1 MAEGWIKL
9 HRAIQEHWLWDD
21 EPFTRGQA
29 FIDLLLMVNHK
40 DKKIMFNGEL
50 IEVKKGSKITSLRQL
65 SDRWKWSTNKV
76 KKYLEQL
83 QKDGMINYKSDNKK
97 TLLTIENYSVY
108 QGQGNTEETQKKQE
122 RNTDETEKEHRSDT
136 EEIQKKF
143 KSDAEE
149 NQKKTNK
156 NDKEYIKNDKEC
168 NKKEKEWEEG
178 EECKEKVPSL
188 PPLSFPTQTHEKFYE
203 QWGENSYRTWFME
216 AIVVEGEIIKISVSQ
231 NFKKEILI
239 SNYKEYLEILTGKK
253 IEINDYSERD

>member
-97 TLLTIENYSVY
+97 TLLTIENYGVY
-108 QGQGNTEETQKKQE
+108 QGQGNTEETQK
-122 RNTDETEKEHRSDT
+122 EHRSDT
-136 EEIQKKF
+136 EENQKKF

-156 NDKEYIKNDKEC
+156 NDKEYIKNVKER
-168 NKKEKEWEEG
+168 EEWEEG
-178 EECKEKVPSL
+178 EEEKVPSL
-188 PPLSFPTQTHEKFYE
+188 PPLSFPTQIHEKFYE
-203 QWGENSYRTWFME
+203 QWGEVAYRTWFYD
-216 AIVVEGEIIKISVSQ
+216 AVVVEGEIITISSPD
-231 NFKKEILI
+231 NFKNEILR
-239 SNYKEYLEILTGKK
+239 SKYKEDLEILTGKK
-253 IEINDYSERD
+253 VEIGG

>member
-97 TLLTIENYSVY
+97 TLLTIENYEVY
-108 QGQGNTEETQKKQE
+108 QGQGNTEETQK
-122 RNTDETEKEHRSDT
+122 EHRSDT
-136 EEIQKKF
+136 EENQKKF

-156 NDKEYIKNDKEC
+156 NDKEYIKNVKER
-168 NKKEKEWEEG
+168 EEWGEG
-178 EECKEKVPSL
+178 EEEKVPSL
-188 PPLSFPTQTHEKFYE
+188 PPLSFPTQIHEKFYE
-203 QWGENSYRTWFME
+203 QWGEVAYRTWFYD
-216 AIVVEGEIIKISVSQ
+216 AVVVEGEIITISSPD
-231 NFKKEILI
+231 NFKNEILR
-239 SNYKEYLEILTGKK
+239 SKYKEDLEILTGKK
-253 IEINDYSERD
+253 VEIGG

>member
-83 QKDGMINYKSDNKK
+83 QKDGMMNYKSDNKK
-97 TLLTIENYSVY
+97 TLLTIENYGVY
-108 QGQGNTEETQKKQE
+108 QGQGNTEETQK
-122 RNTDETEKEHRSDT
+122 EHRSDT
-136 EEIQKKF
+136 EENQKKF

-156 NDKEYIKNDKEC
+156 NDKEYIKNVKER
-168 NKKEKEWEEG
+168 EEWEEG
-178 EECKEKVPSL
+178 EEEKAPSL
-188 PPLSFPTQTHEKFYE
+188 QPLSFPTETHKKFYE
-203 QWGENSYRTWFME
+203 QWGEVAYRTWFYDSV
-216 AIVVEGEIIKISVSQ
+216 VVEGEIITISSQ
-231 NFKKEILI
+231 DNFKNKILE
-239 SNYKEYLEILTGKK
+239 SKYKKDLELLTGKK
-253 IEINDYSERD
+253 IGIGG

>member
-1 MAEGWIKL
+1 MEEGWIKL

-29 FIDLLLMVNHK
+29 FIDLLLIVNHK

-50 IEVKKGSKITSLRQL
+50 IEVKRGSKITSLRQL

-97 TLLTIENYSVY
+97 TLLTIENYGVY

-122 RNTDETEKEHRSDT
+122 RNTEETEKEHRSDT

-178 EECKEKVPSL
+178 EECKEEVPTL
-188 PPLSFPTQTHEKFYE
+188 PPLFFPTQTHEKFFD
-203 QWGENSYRTWFME
+203 QWGEVAYRTWFYD
-216 AIVVEGEIIKISVSQ
+216 AVVVEGEIITISSPD
-231 NFKKEILI
+231 NFKNEILR
-239 SNYKEYLEILTGKK
+239 SKYKEDLEILTGKK
-253 IEINDYSERD
+253 VEIGG

>member
-97 TLLTIENYSVY
+97 TLLTIENYGVY
-108 QGQGNTEETQKKQE
+108 QGQGNTEETQK
-122 RNTDETEKEHRSDT
+122 EHRSDT
-136 EEIQKKF
+136 EENQKKF

-156 NDKEYIKNDKEC
+156 NDKEYIKNVKER
-168 NKKEKEWEEG
+168 EEWEEG
-178 EECKEKVPSL
+178 EEEKVPSL
-188 PPLSFPTQTHEKFYE
+188 PPLSFPTQIHEKFYE
-203 QWGENSYRTWFME
+203 QWGEVAYRTWFYD
-216 AIVVEGEIIKISVSQ
+216 AVVVEGESITISSPD
-231 NFKKEILI
+231 NFKNEILR
-239 SNYKEYLEILTGKK
+239 SKYKEDLEILTGKK
-253 IEINDYSERD
+253 VEIGG

>member
-97 TLLTIENYSVY
+97 TLLTIENYGVY
-108 QGQGNTEETQKKQE
+108 QGQGNTEETQK
-122 RNTDETEKEHRSDT
+122 EHRSDT
-136 EEIQKKF
+136 EENQKKF

-156 NDKEYIKNDKEC
+156 NDKEYIKNVKER
-168 NKKEKEWEEG
+168 EEWEEG
-178 EECKEKVPSL
+178 EEEKVPSL
-188 PPLSFPTQTHEKFYE
+188 PPLSFPTQTHKKFYE
-203 QWGENSYRTWFME
+203 QWGENSYRTWFMD
-216 AIVVEGEIIKISVSQ
+216 AAVIEGEVIKISSSKS
-231 NFKKEILI
+231 FKNEILR

-253 IEINDYSERD
+253 VEIGD

>member
-83 QKDGMINYKSDNKK
+83 QKDGMINYKCDNKK
-97 TLLTIENYSVY
+97 TLITIENYSVY
-108 QGQGNTEETQKKQE
+108 QGQGNTEETQK
-122 RNTDETEKEHRSDT
+122 EHRSDT
-136 EEIQKKF
+136 EENQKKF

-156 NDKEYIKNDKEC
+156 NDKEYIKNVKEYIK
-168 NKKEKEWEEG
+168 NVKEREERKEG
-178 EECKEKVPSL
+178 EEEKVPSL
-188 PPLSFPTQTHEKFYE
+188 PPLSFPTNTHKKFYE
-203 QWGENSYRTWFME
+203 QWGEDSYMTWFMD
-216 AIVVEGEIIKISVSQ
+216 AVVIEGEVINISSPYS
-231 NFKKEILI
+231 FKNEILR
-239 SNYKEYLEILTGKK
+239 SKYKEYLEILTGKEV
-253 IEINDYSERD
+253 EIGG

>member
-97 TLLTIENYSVY
+97 TLLTIENYGVY
-108 QGQGNTEETQKKQE
+108 QGQGNTEETQK
-122 RNTDETEKEHRSDT
+122 EHRSDT
-136 EEIQKKF
+136 
-143 KSDAEE
+143 EE

-156 NDKEYIKNDKEC
+156 NDKEYIKNVKEREER
-168 NKKEKEWEEG
+168 KEG
-178 EECKEKVPSL
+178 EEEKVPSL
-188 PPLSFPTQTHEKFYE
+188 PPLSFPTNTHKKFYE
-203 QWGENSYRTWFME
+203 QWGEDSYMTWFMD
-216 AIVVEGEIIKISVSQ
+216 AVVIEGEVINISSPYS
-231 NFKKEILI
+231 FKNEILR
-239 SNYKEYLEILTGKK
+239 SKYKEYLEILTGKEV
-253 IEINDYSERD
+253 EIGG

>member
-97 TLLTIENYSVY
+97 TLLTIENYGVY
-108 QGQGNTEETQKKQE
+108 QGQGNTEETQK
-122 RNTDETEKEHRSDT
+122 EHRSDT
-136 EEIQKKF
+136 EENQKKF

-156 NDKEYIKNDKEC
+156 NDKEYIKNVKER
-168 NKKEKEWEEG
+168 EEWEEG
-178 EECKEKVPSL
+178 EEEKVPSL
-188 PPLSFPTQTHEKFYE
+188 PPLSFPTQIHEKFYE
-203 QWGENSYRTWFME
+203 QWGEVAYRTWFYD
-216 AIVVEGEIIKISVSQ
+216 AVVVEGEIITISSPD
-231 NFKKEILI
+231 NFKNEILR
-239 SNYKEYLEILTGKK
+239 SKYKEDLEILTGKEV
-253 IEINDYSERD
+253 EIGG

>member
-1 MAEGWIKL
+1 MSEGWIKL

-50 IEVKKGSKITSLRQL
+50 IEITKGSKITSLRQL

-108 QGQGNTEETQKKQE
+108 QSQGNTEETQKKQE
-122 RNTDETEKEHRSDT
+122 RNTEETEKEHRSDT
-136 EEIQKKF
+136 EENQKKF
-143 KSDAEE
+143 KSDTEE

-178 EECKEKVPSL
+178 EECKEKPPSL
-188 PPLSFPTQTHEKFYE
+188 LPLSFPTQTHKKFYE
-203 QWGENSYRTWFME
+203 QWGENSYRTWFMD
-216 AIVVEGEIIKISVSQ
+216 AIVIEGEIINISSSDS
-231 NFKKEILI
+231 FKNEVIR

-253 IEINDYSERD
+253 VEIGD

>member
-21 EPFTRGQA
+21 DPFTRGQA

-65 SDRWKWSTNKV
+65 SDRWKWSTSKV

-83 QKDGMINYKSDNKK
+83 QKDGMINYKCDNKK
-97 TLLTIENYSVY
+97 TLLTIENYAVY
-108 QGQGNTEETQKKQE
+108 QGQGNTEETQK
-122 RNTDETEKEHRSDT
+122 EHRSDT
-136 EEIQKKF
+136 EENQKKF

-178 EECKEKVPSL
+178 EEEKVPSL

-203 QWGENSYRTWFME
+203 QWGENSYRTWFMD
-216 AIVVEGEIIKISVSQ
+216 AIVVEGEIIKISSPK
-231 NFKKEILI
+231 NFKNEILR
-239 SNYKEYLEILTGKK
+239 SSYKDYLEILTGKK
-253 IEINDYSERD
+253 VEIGG

>member
-97 TLLTIENYSVY
+97 TLLTIENYGVY
-108 QGQGNTEETQKKQE
+108 QGQGNTEETQK
-122 RNTDETEKEHRSDT
+122 EHRSDT
-136 EEIQKKF
+136 EENQKKF

-156 NDKEYIKNDKEC
+156 NDKEYIKNVKER
-168 NKKEKEWEEG
+168 EEWEEG
-178 EECKEKVPSL
+178 EEEKVPSL
-188 PPLSFPTQTHEKFYE
+188 PPLSFPTQIHEKFYE
-203 QWGENSYRTWFME
+203 QWGEVAYRTWFYD
-216 AIVVEGEIIKISVSQ
+216 AVVVEGEIITISSPD
-231 NFKKEILI
+231 NFKNEILR
-239 SNYKEYLEILTGKK
+239 SKYKEDLEILTG
-253 IEINDYSERD
+253 NRWLN

>member
-97 TLLTIENYSVY
+97 TLLTIENYGVY
-108 QGQGNTEETQKKQE
+108 QGQGNTEETQK
-122 RNTDETEKEHRSDT
+122 EHRSDT
-136 EEIQKKF
+136 EENQKKF

-156 NDKEYIKNDKEC
+156 NDKEYIKNDKEG
-168 NKKEKEWEEG
+168 KEREEG
-178 EECKEKVPSL
+178 EEKSTVLP
-188 PPLSFPTQTHEKFYE
+188 PPLSFPTQIHEKFYE
-203 QWGENSYRTWFME
+203 QWGEVAYRTWFYD
-216 AIVVEGEIIKISVSQ
+216 AVVVEGEIITISSPD
-231 NFKKEILI
+231 NFKNEILR
-239 SNYKEYLEILTGKK
+239 SKYKEDLEILTGKK
-253 IEINDYSERD
+253 VEIGG

>member
-97 TLLTIENYSVY
+97 TLLTIENYGVY
-108 QGQGNTEETQKKQE
+108 QGQGNTEETQK
-122 RNTDETEKEHRSDT
+122 EHRSDT
-136 EEIQKKF
+136 EENQKKF

-156 NDKEYIKNDKEC
+156 NDKEYIKNVKER
-168 NKKEKEWEEG
+168 EEWEEG
-178 EECKEKVPSL
+178 EEEKVPSL
-188 PPLSFPTQTHEKFYE
+188 PPLSFPTQIHEKFYE
-203 QWGENSYRTWFME
+203 QWGEVAYRTWFYD
-216 AIVVEGEIIKISVSQ
+216 AVVVEGEIITISSPD
-231 NFKKEILI
+231 NFKNEILR
-239 SNYKEYLEILTGKK
+239 SKFKEDLEILTGKK
-253 IEINDYSERD
+253 VEIGG

>member
-83 QKDGMINYKSDNKK
+83 QKDGMINYKCDNKK
-97 TLLTIENYSVY
+97 TLITIENYSVY
-108 QGQGNTEETQKKQE
+108 QGQGNTEETQK
-122 RNTDETEKEHRSDT
+122 EHRSDT
-136 EEIQKKF
+136 EENQKKF

-156 NDKEYIKNDKEC
+156 NDKEYIKNVKER
-168 NKKEKEWEEG
+168 EEWEEG
-178 EECKEKVPSL
+178 EEEKVPSL
-188 PPLSFPTQTHEKFYE
+188 PPLSFPTQIHEKFYE
-203 QWGENSYRTWFME
+203 QWGEVAYRTWFYD
-216 AIVVEGEIIKISVSQ
+216 AVVVEGEIITISSPD
-231 NFKKEILI
+231 NFKNEILR
-239 SNYKEYLEILTGKK
+239 SKYKEDLEILTGKK
-253 IEINDYSERD
+253 VEIGG

>member
-97 TLLTIENYSVY
+97 TLLTIENYGVY
-108 QGQGNTEETQKKQE
+108 QGQGNTEETQK
-122 RNTDETEKEHRSDT
+122 EHRSDT
-136 EEIQKKF
+136 EENQKKF

-156 NDKEYIKNDKEC
+156 NDKEYIKNVKER
-168 NKKEKEWEEG
+168 EEWEEG
-178 EECKEKVPSL
+178 EEEKVPSL
-188 PPLSFPTQTHEKFYE
+188 PPLSFPTQIHEKFYE
-203 QWGENSYRTWFME
+203 QWGEDSYMTWFMD
-216 AIVVEGEIIKISVSQ
+216 AVVIEGEVINISSPYS
-231 NFKKEILI
+231 FKNEILR
-239 SNYKEYLEILTGKK
+239 SKYKEYLEILTGKK
-253 IEINDYSERD
+253 VEIGG

>member
-97 TLLTIENYSVY
+97 TLLTIENYGVY
-108 QGQGNTEETQKKQE
+108 QGQGNTEETQK
-122 RNTDETEKEHRSDT
+122 EHRSDT
-136 EEIQKKF
+136 EENQKKF

-156 NDKEYIKNDKEC
+156 NDKEYIKNVKER
-168 NKKEKEWEEG
+168 EEWEEG
-178 EECKEKVPSL
+178 EDEKVPSL
-188 PPLSFPTQTHEKFYE
+188 PPLSFPTQIHEKFYE
-203 QWGENSYRTWFME
+203 QWGEVAYRTWFYD
-216 AIVVEGEIIKISVSQ
+216 AVVVEGEIITISSPD
-231 NFKKEILI
+231 NFKNEILR
-239 SNYKEYLEILTGKK
+239 SKYKEDLEILTGKK
-253 IEINDYSERD
+253 VEIGG

>member
-97 TLLTIENYSVY
+97 TLLTIENYGVY
-108 QGQGNTEETQKKQE
+108 QGQGNTEETQK
-122 RNTDETEKEHRSDT
+122 EHRSDT
-136 EEIQKKF
+136 EENQKKF

-156 NDKEYIKNDKEC
+156 NDKEYIKNVKER
-168 NKKEKEWEEG
+168 EEWEEG
-178 EECKEKVPSL
+178 EEEKVPSL
-188 PPLSFPTQTHEKFYE
+188 PPLSFPTQIHEKCYE
-203 QWGENSYRTWFME
+203 QWGEVAYRTWFYD
-216 AIVVEGEIIKISVSQ
+216 AVVVEGEIITISSPD
-231 NFKKEILI
+231 NFKNEILR
-239 SNYKEYLEILTGKK
+239 SKYKEDLEILTGKK
-253 IEINDYSERD
+253 VEIGG

>member
-97 TLLTIENYSVY
+97 TLLTIENYGVY
-108 QGQGNTEETQKKQE
+108 QGQGNTEETQK
-122 RNTDETEKEHRSDT
+122 EHRSDT
-136 EEIQKKF
+136 EENQKKF

-156 NDKEYIKNDKEC
+156 NDKEYIKNVKER
-168 NKKEKEWEEG
+168 EEWEEG
-178 EECKEKVPSL
+178 EEEKVHSL
-188 PPLSFPTQTHEKFYE
+188 PPLSFPTQIHEKFYE
-203 QWGENSYRTWFME
+203 QWGEVAYRTWFYD
-216 AIVVEGEIIKISVSQ
+216 AVVVEGEIITISSPD
-231 NFKKEILI
+231 NFKNEILR
-239 SNYKEYLEILTGKK
+239 SKYKEDLEILTGKK
-253 IEINDYSERD
+253 VEIGG

>member
-1 MAEGWIKL
+1 MEEGWIKL

-50 IEVKKGSKITSLRQL
+50 IEVKRGSKITSLRQL

-76 KKYLEQL
+76 KKYLDQL

-108 QGQGNTEETQKKQE
+108 QGQGNTEETQK
-122 RNTDETEKEHRSDT
+122 EHRSDT
-136 EEIQKKF
+136 EENQKKF

-178 EECKEKVPSL
+178 EEYKEKTPSL
-188 PPLSFPTQTHEKFYE
+188 SSLSFPTNTHKKFYE
-203 QWGENSYRTWFME
+203 QWGEDSYRTWFYD
-216 AIVVEGEIIKISVSQ
+216 ALVVEGEVVNISSPDG
-231 NFKKEILI
+231 FKNEILR
-239 SNYKEYLEILTGKK
+239 SKYKGYLEILTGKK
-253 IEINDYSERD
+253 VEIGG

>member
-97 TLLTIENYSVY
+97 TLLTIENYGVY
-108 QGQGNTEETQKKQE
+108 QGQGNTEETQK
-122 RNTDETEKEHRSDT
+122 EHRSDT
-136 EEIQKKF
+136 EENQKKF

-156 NDKEYIKNDKEC
+156 NDKEYIKNVKER
-168 NKKEKEWEEG
+168 EEWEEG
-178 EECKEKVPSL
+178 EEEKVPSL
-188 PPLSFPTQTHEKFYE
+188 PPLSFPTQIHEKFYE
-203 QWGENSYRTWFME
+203 QWGEVAYRTWFYD
-216 AIVVEGEIIKISVSQ
+216 AVVVEGEIINISSPDS
-231 NFKKEILI
+231 FKNEII
-239 SNYKEYLEILTGKK
+239 RSKYKEYLEIITGKK
-253 IEINDYSERD
+253 VEIGG

>member
-83 QKDGMINYKSDNKK
+83 QKDRMINYKSDNKK
-97 TLLTIENYSVY
+97 TLLTIENYGVY
-108 QGQGNTEETQKKQE
+108 QGQGNTEETQK
-122 RNTDETEKEHRSDT
+122 EHRSDT
-136 EEIQKKF
+136 EENQKKF

-156 NDKEYIKNDKEC
+156 NDKEYIKNVKER
-168 NKKEKEWEEG
+168 EEWEEG
-178 EECKEKVPSL
+178 EEEKVPSL
-188 PPLSFPTQTHEKFYE
+188 PPLSFPTNTHKKFYE
-203 QWGENSYRTWFME
+203 QWGEDSYMTWFMD
-216 AIVVEGEIIKISVSQ
+216 AVVIEGEVINISSPYS
-231 NFKKEILI
+231 FKNEILR
-239 SNYKEYLEILTGKK
+239 SKYKEYLEILTGKK
-253 IEINDYSERD
+253 VEIGG

>member
-9 HRAIQEHWLWDD
+9 HRAIQEHWVWDD

-122 RNTDETEKEHRSDT
+122 RNTEETEKEHRSDT
-136 EEIQKKF
+136 EENQKKF

-178 EECKEKVPSL
+178 EEEKVPSL
-188 PPLSFPTQTHEKFYE
+188 PSLSFPTQTHEKFYE
-203 QWGENSYRTWFME
+203 QWGENSYRTWFMD
-216 AIVVEGEIIKISVSQ
+216 AVVIEGEVIKISSPKS
-231 NFKKEILI
+231 FKEEILR

-253 IEINDYSERD
+253 IEITDYFEGD

>member
-76 KKYLEQL
+76 KKYLDQL
-83 QKDGMINYKSDNKK
+83 QKDGMINYKCDNKK

-108 QGQGNTEETQKKQE
+108 QGQGNAEETQKKQE

-178 EECKEKVPSL
+178 EEYKEESPSL
-188 PPLSFPTQTHEKFYE
+188 PPLSFPTKTHEKFYE
-203 QWGENSYRTWFME
+203 QWGENSYRTWFMD
-216 AIVVEGEIIKISVSQ
+216 AAVIEGEIIKISVSQ

-253 IEINDYSERD
+253 VEIGD

>member
-97 TLLTIENYSVY
+97 TLLTIENYGVY
-108 QGQGNTEETQKKQE
+108 QGQGNTEETQK
-122 RNTDETEKEHRSDT
+122 EHRSDT
-136 EEIQKKF
+136 EENQKKF

-156 NDKEYIKNDKEC
+156 NDKEYIKNVKEREER
-168 NKKEKEWEEG
+168 KEG
-178 EECKEKVPSL
+178 EEEKVPSL
-188 PPLSFPTQTHEKFYE
+188 PPFSFPTNTHKKFYE
-203 QWGENSYRTWFME
+203 QWGEVAYRTWFYD
-216 AIVVEGEIIKISVSQ
+216 AVVVEGEIITISSPD
-231 NFKKEILI
+231 NFKNEILR
-239 SNYKEYLEILTGKK
+239 SKYKEDLEILTGKK
-253 IEINDYSERD
+253 VEIGG

>member
-97 TLLTIENYSVY
+97 TLLTIENYGVY
-108 QGQGNTEETQKKQE
+108 QGQGNTEETQK
-122 RNTDETEKEHRSDT
+122 EHRSDT
-136 EEIQKKF
+136 EENQKKF

-156 NDKEYIKNDKEC
+156 NDKECIKNDKEC
-168 NKKEKEWEEG
+168 NKKEKECEEG
-178 EECKEKVPSL
+178 KEEVPTL
-188 PPLSFPTQTHEKFYE
+188 PPLFFPTQTHEKFFD
-203 QWGENSYRTWFME
+203 QWGEVAYRTWFYD
-216 AIVVEGEIIKISVSQ
+216 AVVVEGEVINISSPDS
-231 NFKKEILI
+231 FKNEILR
-239 SNYKEYLEILTGKK
+239 SKYKELLEILMGKK
-253 IEINDYSERD
+253 VEIGD

>member
-1 MAEGWIKL
+1 MEEGWIKL

-50 IEVKKGSKITSLRQL
+50 IEVKRGSKITSLRQL

-97 TLLTIENYSVY
+97 TLLTVENYSVY

-122 RNTDETEKEHRSDT
+122 RNTEETEKEHRSDT
-136 EEIQKKF
+136 EENQKKF
-143 KSDAEE
+143 KSDTEE
-149 NQKKTNK
+149 IQKKTNK

-178 EECKEKVPSL
+178 EEEKVPSL

-203 QWGENSYRTWFME
+203 QWGEVAYRTWFYD
-216 AIVVEGEIIKISVSQ
+216 AVVVEGEIINISSSDS
-231 NFKKEILI
+231 FKNEVIR

-253 IEINDYSERD
+253 VEIGD

>member
-1 MAEGWIKL
+1 MSEGWIKL
-9 HRAIQEHWLWDD
+9 HRAIQNHWLWDD

-65 SDRWKWSTNKV
+65 SDGWKWSTNKV

-143 KSDAEE
+143 KSDTEE
-149 NQKKTNK
+149 IQKKTNK
-156 NDKEYIKNDKEC
+156 NDKEYIKNDKE
-168 NKKEKEWEEG
+168 WEEG
-178 EECKEKVPSL
+178 EEKTTPSL
-188 PPLSFPTQTHEKFYE
+188 PALSFPTEIHELFFEK
-203 QWGENSYRTWFME
+203 WGEIAYRTWFSDV
-216 AIVVEGEIIKISVSQ
+216 IVKIENDTVNIVSTES
-231 NFKKEILI
+231 FKSEILK
-239 SNYKEYLEILTGKK
+239 SKYKNSLEILLDKK
-253 IEINDYSERD
+253 VEVIND

>member
-97 TLLTIENYSVY
+97 TLLTIENYGVY
-108 QGQGNTEETQKKQE
+108 QGQGNTEETQK
-122 RNTDETEKEHRSDT
+122 EHRSDT
-136 EEIQKKF
+136 EENQKKF

-156 NDKEYIKNDKEC
+156 NDKEYIKNVKER
-168 NKKEKEWEEG
+168 EEWEEG
-178 EECKEKVPSL
+178 DEEKVPSL
-188 PPLSFPTQTHEKFYE
+188 PPLSFPTQIHEKFYE
-203 QWGENSYRTWFME
+203 QWGEVAYRTWFYD
-216 AIVVEGEIIKISVSQ
+216 AVVVEGEIINISSPDG
-231 NFKKEILI
+231 FKNEILR
-239 SNYKEYLEILTGKK
+239 SKYKDYLERITGKEV
-253 IEINDYSERD
+253 EIGG

>member
-97 TLLTIENYSVY
+97 TLLTIENYGVY
-108 QGQGNTEETQKKQE
+108 QGQGNTEETQK
-122 RNTDETEKEHRSDT
+122 EHRSDT
-136 EEIQKKF
+136 EENQKKF

-156 NDKEYIKNDKEC
+156 NDKEYIKNVKER
-168 NKKEKEWEEG
+168 EEWEEG
-178 EECKEKVPSL
+178 EEEKVPSL
-188 PPLSFPTQTHEKFYE
+188 PPLSFPTQIHEKFYE
-203 QWGENSYRTWFME
+203 QWGEVAYRTWFYD
-216 AIVVEGEIIKISVSQ
+216 AVVVEGEIITISSPD
-231 NFKKEILI
+231 NFKNEILT
-239 SNYKEYLEILTGKK
+239 SKYKEDLEILTGKK
-253 IEINDYSERD
+253 VEIGG

>member
-97 TLLTIENYSVY
+97 TLLTIENYGVY
-108 QGQGNTEETQKKQE
+108 QGQGNTEETQK
-122 RNTDETEKEHRSDT
+122 EHRSDT
-136 EEIQKKF
+136 EENQKKF

-156 NDKEYIKNDKEC
+156 NDKEYIKNVKER
-168 NKKEKEWEEG
+168 EEWEEG
-178 EECKEKVPSL
+178 EEEKVPSL
-188 PPLSFPTQTHEKFYE
+188 PPLSFPTQIHEKFYE
-203 QWGENSYRTWFME
+203 QWGEVAYRTWFYD
-216 AIVVEGEIIKISVSQ
+216 AVVVEGEIITISSPD
-231 NFKKEILI
+231 NFKNEILR
-239 SNYKEYLEILTGKK
+239 SKYKVDLEILTGKK
-253 IEINDYSERD
+253 VEIGG

>member
-97 TLLTIENYSVY
+97 TLLTIENYGVY
-108 QGQGNTEETQKKQE
+108 QGQGNTEETQK
-122 RNTDETEKEHRSDT
+122 EHRSDT
-136 EEIQKKF
+136 EENQKKF

-156 NDKEYIKNDKEC
+156 NDKEYIKNVKER
-168 NKKEKEWEEG
+168 EEWEEG
-178 EECKEKVPSL
+178 EEEKVPSL
-188 PPLSFPTQTHEKFYE
+188 PPLSFPTQIHEKFYE
-203 QWGENSYRTWFME
+203 QWGEVAYRTWFYDVV
-216 AIVVEGEIIKISVSQ
+216 VVEGEIINISSPDS
-231 NFKKEILI
+231 FKNEII
-239 SNYKEYLEILTGKK
+239 RSKYKEYLEIITGKK
-253 IEINDYSERD
+253 VEIGG

>member
-40 DKKIMFNGEL
+40 DKKIMFSGEL

-97 TLLTIENYSVY
+97 TLLTIENYGVY
-108 QGQGNTEETQKKQE
+108 QGQGNTEETQK
-122 RNTDETEKEHRSDT
+122 EHRSDT
-136 EEIQKKF
+136 EENQKKF

-156 NDKEYIKNDKEC
+156 NDKEYIKNVKER
-168 NKKEKEWEEG
+168 EEWEEG
-178 EECKEKVPSL
+178 EEEKVPSL
-188 PPLSFPTQTHEKFYE
+188 PPLSFPTNTHKKFYE
-203 QWGENSYRTWFME
+203 QWGEDSYMTWFMD
-216 AIVVEGEIIKISVSQ
+216 AVVIEGEVINISSPYS
-231 NFKKEILI
+231 FKNEILR
-239 SNYKEYLEILTGKK
+239 SKYKEYLEILTGKK
-253 IEINDYSERD
+253 VEIGG